1 MSHAEPFDDA
11 CMHACMRFDDACM
24 HFDDAHMHFDVAC
37 VHEAGSMLD
46 LAEAARSP

>member
-1 MSHAEPFDDA
+1 
-11 CMHACMRFDDACM
+11 MHACMRFDDACM